1 MSFSPFNFQ
10 LLTTPVFC
18 LYEVNRF
25 VIACEE
31 YSLKDVAAELKEL
44 KAFFFFKAL
53 KNTKKEVYHW
63 HCIWSKI

>member
-44 KAFFFFKAL
+44 KAFFFF
-53 KNTKKEVYHW
+53 
-63 HCIWSKI
+63 